1 MDTCTPLVC
10 FSCKQE
16 PTTRKGFWHHHFLF
30 DWKKETRRE
39 RVPSAPLAFKEKQET
54 RGVEDPSRPGHFY
67 SLSETSQDDTP
78 DSCNH

>member
-54 RGVEDPSRPGHFY
+54 YQNPKGQ
-67 SLSETSQDDTP
+67 SEATKFILFDK
-78 DSCNH
+78 